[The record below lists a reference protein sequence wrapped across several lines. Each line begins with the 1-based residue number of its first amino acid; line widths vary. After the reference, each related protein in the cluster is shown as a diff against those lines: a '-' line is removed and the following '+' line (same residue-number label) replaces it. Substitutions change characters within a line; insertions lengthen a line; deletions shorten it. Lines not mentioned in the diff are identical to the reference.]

1 MMRIFGC
8 FICNSSHWV
17 KDCLKKK
24 LNALM
29 VGDDDSE
36 PKALSQWD
44 KPQLCCHY
52 RGNRVSLKLSKD
64 DNKLKVVQYLRA
76 GDKWHCQRHVNS
88 VRPILLYAWIEQGS
102 KDEQIIEG
110 KNALYHAVP
119 LSDVS
124 TRVGGIE
131 EATNRV
137 IGYRLDLAFMSTKWC
152 TRVILEEARRII
164 ENFGNGLKCSLGVG
178 VHDSKLVMV
187 ARGATMTYGGTW
199 LPLVKIINWVG
210 LYMDQN
216 SNTSHELREGL
227 TPRKV
232 AKHMDQERA

>member
-64 DNKLKVVQYLRA
+64 DNKLKA
-76 GDKWHCQRHVNS
+76 
-88 VRPILLYAWIEQGS
+88 ILLYAWIEQGS

-110 KNALYHAVP
+110 KNALYHAGREGIEERAVYLCGCLKGNQTRLGGGVP

-137 IGYRLDLAFMSTKWC
+137 IGYRLDLAFMSTK
-152 TRVILEEARRII
+152 
-164 ENFGNGLKCSLGVG
+164 
-178 VHDSKLVMV
+178 
-187 ARGATMTYGGTW
+187 
-199 LPLVKIINWVG
+199 
-210 LYMDQN
+210 
-216 SNTSHELREGL
+216 
-227 TPRKV
+227 
-232 AKHMDQERA
+232 